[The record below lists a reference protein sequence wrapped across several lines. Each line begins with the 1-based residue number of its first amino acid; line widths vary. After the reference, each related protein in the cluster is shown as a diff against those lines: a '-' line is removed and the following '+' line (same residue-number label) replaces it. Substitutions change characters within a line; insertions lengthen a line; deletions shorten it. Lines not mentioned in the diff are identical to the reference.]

1 MPEEINGVRSPESA
15 SLEDDA
21 QAQNKKIS
29 SGIYKDAGEMM
40 CDILGKEEYCEV
52 MLFFFQF
59 VKFCSER
66 ERRDQDANKK
76 SAYFVV
82 LFDAVM

>member
-40 CDILGKEEYCEV
+40 CDILGKEEYCSFSSLLNSAWKENEEIR
-52 MLFFFQF
+52 MPIKSQRILLF
-59 VKFCSER
+59 
-66 ERRDQDANKK
+66 
-76 SAYFVV
+76 
-82 LFDAVM
+82 L